1 MAVFFIFCSLFLY
14 FFIFFFLVNFSSYV
28 SIAVNTVVVDCVSTR
43 DLSMLLASVSLM
55 GFITRGRAKN
65 PLNIDWNGFF

>member
-43 DLSMLLASVSLM
+43 DLSMLLKLSKNRQERRFTQRMLPR
-55 GFITRGRAKN
+55 RGQTQE
-65 PLNIDWNGFF
+65 